1 MPLDYD
7 MEGRAWQV
15 NPSAADPPSCSLL
28 KGTLQSPQLP
38 AAALLGQERL
48 KPHSEV
54 KPLGAEIPAV
64 PVPAFPAPD
73 QAPIPQTARPVLKRV
88 IVPEPGTLL
97 GKEDRPSALPA
108 LGGQANSM
116 AGHRALSL
124 FGSV

>member
-1 MPLDYD
+1 MPLDYN
-7 MEGRAWQV
+7 MEGRARQV

-38 AAALLGQERL
+38 AAALLGQRRL

-64 PVPAFPAPD
+64 PAFPAPD
-73 QAPIPQTARPVLKRV
+73 QAPVPQTARPILKRV

-97 GKEDRPSALPA
+97 GKEDRPLALPA
-108 LGGQANSM
+108 LGQANSM

>member
-38 AAALLGQERL
+38 AAALLGQEWL
-48 KPHSEV
+48 KPQSQV

-64 PVPAFPAPD
+64 PAFPAPD
-73 QAPIPQTARPVLKRV
+73 QAP
-88 IVPEPGTLL
+88 VP
-97 GKEDRPSALPA
+97 
-108 LGGQANSM
+108 
-116 AGHRALSL
+116 
-124 FGSV
+124 